1 MDNFTFNLPTKIIYT
16 DDAFKALEDALKEIS
31 PKKILLVYG
40 MHSLKE
46 KGIYQGII
54 KVLETLKLPHF
65 EVSEIPANPTLSK
78 VHEAY
83 DLIKKESIDFILA
96 AGGGSVMDAAKAMA
110 ISKDLKKEEIWDA
123 YERKTWF
130 KTTIPLGVFVTL
142 SGTGSEVNGNSV
154 LNNDF
159 TNVKWSIADPL
170 LRPNFAII
178 NPKYQEGLKTDAFM
192 ATSLDIIHHTFEQF
206 FDDTKNTSTSDYLMM
221 GLIKSVRQ
229 NLSDVL
235 NDTYDLDT
243 YKNLTWASTLGLS
256 FLFQQGKKGAWES
269 HRISYPLTARFG
281 IIHGYA
287 LTMVI
292 PAFLTYVYSFNIKA
306 FNDRL
311 DFVGKELFN
320 GSKGLQTIE
329 KIKELYRFFKAPVS
343 YQEAGILK
351 PSKEVFNE
359 MAQDIL
365 SFGDLGKF
373 VSLDEKALIQ
383 IYDLIEA

>member
-1 MDNFTFNLPTKIIYT
+1 
-16 DDAFKALEDALKEIS
+16 
-31 PKKILLVYG
+31 

-46 KGIYQGII
+46 KGIYQGIL

-170 LRPNFAII
+170 LRPHFAII
-178 NPKYQEGLKTDAFM
+178 NPKYQEGLKSDAFM

-292 PAFLTYVYSFNIKA
+292 PAFLTYVYTFNIKA

-311 DFVGKELFN
+311 DFVGEELFN
-320 GSKGLQTIE
+320 GSKGLETIE

-351 PSKEVFNE
+351 PSKEIFKE

-373 VSLDEKALIQ
+373 ASLDEKALIQ
-383 IYDLIEA
+383 IYDLIEV

>member
-1 MDNFTFNLPTKIIYT
+1 MDNFSFNLPTQMIYT
-16 DDAFKALEDALKEIS
+16 DDHKKALEDALTSIK
-31 PKKILLVYG
+31 PKKVLLVYG
-40 MHSLKE
+40 MNSLKTL
-46 KGIYQGII
+46 GVYATII
-54 KVLETLKLPHF
+54 DTFNELNIPF
-65 EVSEIPANPTLSK
+65 CEVSGIPANPTLSK
-78 VHEAY
+78 VYEGVN
-83 DLIKKESIDFILA
+83 LIKKENVDFILA

-110 ISKDLKKEEIWDA
+110 ISKDLEKEDIWPV
-123 YERKTWF
+123 YERKRWF
-130 KTTIPLGVFVTL
+130 EMTIPLGVLVTL

-159 TNVKWSIADPL
+159 INVKWSIADPK
-170 LRPNFAII
+170 LRPVFAIV
-178 NPKYQEGLKTDAFM
+178 NPKLQLGLKSDAFM

-221 GLIKSVRQ
+221 GLIKSVRD
-229 NLSDVL
+229 NLNDVL

-243 YKNLTWASTLGLS
+243 YKNLTWASSLGLS
-256 FLFQQGKKGAWES
+256 FLLQQGKKGAWES
-269 HRISYPLTARFG
+269 HRISYPLTANYG

-320 GSKGLQTIE
+320 GTKGIQTIE
-329 KIKELYRFFKAPVS
+329 KVKNLYRSFNAPVTYS
-343 YQEAGILK
+343 QAGIEK
-351 PSKEVFNE
+351 PSLDDFKK
-359 MAQDIL
+359 MAKTLLDY
-365 SFGDLGKF
+365 GPLGKLTP
-373 VSLDEKALIQ
+373 LDETAIIK

>member
-16 DDAFKALEDALKEIS
+16 DDEFKALEDALKAIA
-31 PKKILLVYG
+31 PKKLLLVYG

-46 KGIYQGII
+46 KGIYQGIL

-170 LRPNFAII
+170 LRPHFAII
-178 NPKYQEGLKTDAFM
+178 NPKYQEGLKSDAFM

-229 NLSDVL
+229 NLNDVL

-311 DFVGKELFN
+311 DFVGEELFN
-320 GSKGLQTIE
+320 GSKGLETIE

-351 PSKEVFNE
+351 PSKEVFKE

-373 VSLDEKALIQ
+373 ASLDEKALIQ
-383 IYDLIEA
+383 IYDLIEV